1 MKPSEFLKALWGERP
16 DGRILI
22 WTLKDKRS
30 HWISEPTTADS
41 WEGHDDVYTG
51 MAKSAWVDRTPSERV
66 LASQA
71 FAIPG
76 LWLDLDFGTEH
87 KQHTCFPDEFAT
99 VEFIASIDAEAT
111 LIVNSGNGKH
121 VYWLFPEPLKLL
133 NAESRLA
140 AAELIEAWHTHL
152 RNITEYHIDS
162 THDLARI
169 LRLPSTY
176 NAKDPENPKRV
187 DVVKSDGPRHSF
199 HWWRKHIA
207 DISRSDASKARSGV
221 STPMIPSNA
230 VNGKPAHAVGEL
242 TLDADVLLGDWWD
255 NMLEIG
261 PDLPAM
267 YNHTKK
273 LPSGDM
279 SMSAYDLALANH
291 AVKANRSDQEIA
303 DIIIVHRRRKGDS
316 DDLEKGCRLDYIERT
331 IVKARNGETEVDSG
345 PTQDQIKEKPIE
357 DVFEKLGINIT
368 RILKLI
374 DDHGDPGLYRIET
387 PEGNI
392 DIGGIGTIT
401 SETQWRNVIA
411 DATLKLPTRVPRGT
425 WDDMAQRLLDIVV
438 TLRPGDDGHPKRQS
452 EPEQTIEW
460 LRDYFDVKGLTKLVD
475 GVVVVDGENTEEDAR
490 IIRERRVPFSMTNER
505 HLFIDDFVK
514 WWTRAAASG

>member
-1 MKPSEFLKALWGERP
+1 
-16 DGRILI
+16 
-22 WTLKDKRS
+22 
-30 HWISEPTTADS
+30 
-41 WEGHDDVYTG
+41 
-51 MAKSAWVDRTPSERV
+51 MAKSAMVDRSPTERV
-66 LASQA
+66 LPSEA

-76 LWLDLDFGTEH
+76 LWLDIDYGPTH
-87 KQHTCFPDEFAT
+87 KRTNVPQDEDEC
-99 VEFIASIDAEAT
+99 VEFLSTIEPEPT
-111 LIVNSGNGKH
+111 LIVNSGYGKH
-121 VYWLFPEPLKLL
+121 VYWLFPEPAKLL
-133 NAESRLA
+133 NAETKLA
-140 AAELIEAWHTHL
+140 AAELSEAWQRHIKSL
-152 RNITEYHIDS
+152 ADGYQKWWIDS
-162 THDLARI
+162 TYDLARI

-176 NAKDPENPKRV
+176 NAKIAEHPQWVE
-187 DVVKSDGPRHSF
+187 VVKSDGPRHGF
-199 HWWRKHIA
+199 DWWRKHIA

-221 STPMIPSNA
+221 STQMSPSS
-230 VNGKPAHAVGEL
+230 VVHGKPDVAAGEL
-242 TLDADVLLGDWWD
+242 TLDPDVLLGDWWD

-267 YNHTKK
+267 YNHAKK

-438 TLRPGDDGHPKRQS
+438 TLRPGDDGHPKIQS
-452 EPEQTIEW
+452 EPDQTIEW

-514 WWTRAAASG
+514 WVDASRGIRLTERIMGSRLRDAGMDDARETLGGGRVKTWFISDRDWADVAF

>member
-87 KQHTCFPDEFAT
+87 KQHTYFPDEFAT

-169 LRLPSTY
+169 LRLPSHLQ
-176 NAKDPENPKRV
+176 RQGSG
-187 DVVKSDGPRHSF
+187 KSQAGRG
-199 HWWRKHIA
+199 RQVG
-207 DISRSDASKARSGV
+207 RS
-221 STPMIPSNA
+221 
-230 VNGKPAHAVGEL
+230 
-242 TLDADVLLGDWWD
+242 
-255 NMLEIG
+255 
-261 PDLPAM
+261 
-267 YNHTKK
+267 
-273 LPSGDM
+273 
-279 SMSAYDLALANH
+279 
-291 AVKANRSDQEIA
+291 
-303 DIIIVHRRRKGDS
+303 
-316 DDLEKGCRLDYIERT
+316 
-331 IVKARNGETEVDSG
+331 
-345 PTQDQIKEKPIE
+345 
-357 DVFEKLGINIT
+357 
-368 RILKLI
+368 
-374 DDHGDPGLYRIET
+374 
-387 PEGNI
+387 
-392 DIGGIGTIT
+392 
-401 SETQWRNVIA
+401 
-411 DATLKLPTRVPRGT
+411 
-425 WDDMAQRLLDIVV
+425 
-438 TLRPGDDGHPKRQS
+438 
-452 EPEQTIEW
+452 
-460 LRDYFDVKGLTKLVD
+460 
-475 GVVVVDGENTEEDAR
+475 
-490 IIRERRVPFSMTNER
+490 
-505 HLFIDDFVK
+505 
-514 WWTRAAASG
+514 